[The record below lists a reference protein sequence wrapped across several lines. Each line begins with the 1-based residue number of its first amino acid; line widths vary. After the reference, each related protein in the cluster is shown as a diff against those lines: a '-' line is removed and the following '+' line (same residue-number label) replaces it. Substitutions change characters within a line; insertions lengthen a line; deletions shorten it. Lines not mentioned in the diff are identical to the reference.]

1 MILRL
6 LAASFAGIAPALR
19 GGGIGGIAPALRG
32 GAMAVAIVLLAA
44 GPAHAF
50 CRLTTEMPTP
60 GDNCAATG
68 IGLTWR
74 RACISFSMIERGT
87 GVDFEAVRD
96 VADVSFG
103 TWMQVTCERGPIGLE
118 IRQTVEL
125 GECAEP
131 EYNPRGPNA
140 NTIIF
145 IEDWSDRDLPADAFG
160 LTLVWHNPDDGEI
173 YDADMQINETLG
185 ALTVCGGVCPS
196 GAVDLQNV
204 ITHEA
209 GHFLGLGHTS
219 ERDATMSARASVG
232 EISKRDLHED
242 DRAGL
247 CSIYGDNPDPSCESS
262 RYVPDNGF
270 SAECWA
276 GVEESSSSGGWCSAA
291 AVGGAGRPFAAGAL
305 ALFWLAVAA
314 RARARRRP
322 AIRG

>member
-6 LAASFAGIAPALR
+6 LVAPFA
-19 GGGIGGIAPALRG
+19 
-32 GAMAVAIVLLAA
+32 LLFVA

-60 GDNCAATG
+60 GDNCAASG

-74 RACISFSMIERGT
+74 HPCISFSMIERARSRPS
-87 GVDFEAVRD
+87 FEDVRD
-96 VADVSFG
+96 VADISFG
-103 TWMQVTCERGPIGLE
+103 TWMRVDCETGPIGLE
-118 IRQTVEL
+118 LRQTVEL
-125 GECAEP
+125 GGCFEP

-145 IEDWSDRDLPADAFG
+145 IDDWSDRDLPSDAFG

-185 ALTVCGGVCPS
+185 DLTLCRGACPS

-209 GHFLGLGHTS
+209 GHFLGLGHSS

-232 EISKRDLHED
+232 EISKRDLSED

-247 CSIYGDNPDPSCESS
+247 CSIYGDNAEPVCDESD
-262 RYVPDNGF
+262 YVPDNGF

-276 GVEESSSSGGWCSAA
+276 GVEPDDGNGGWCSAA
-291 AVGGAGRPFAAGAL
+291 AIGGEDRMFAASMVAFLGL
-305 ALFWLAVAA
+305 AWIV
-314 RARARRRP
+314 RNRARRR
-322 AIRG
+322 RGRDAAA